1 MKIAVVDDEPIFCQ
15 TIADKLGDSYSI
27 TIFYDGKSFL
37 QKVDQF
43 DMVLLDIDMP
53 IMTGLE
59 VAKRIQNKN
68 IIILFLTS
76 MADEVFRAFS
86 KNVYRFILKEDIDT
100 LPTMVDEVIQETT
113 SASSFVINT
122 TQQTRLIPF
131 NQVIYIEYINR
142 LLCLYTT
149 DHAITIQNCTFDE
162 IMKEADSRFFM
173 IYRSIS
179 VNLDHISLIQ
189 QHDVIMDN
197 KTILPISR
205 KHLQAVKA
213 AYIRRILH
221 D

>member
-59 VAKRIQNKN
+59 VAKQIQNKN

-100 LPTMVDEVIQETT
+100 LPTIVDEVIQETT

-149 DHAITIQNCTFDE
+149 DHAITIPNCTFDE